1 VQACLKIKPLN
12 STLSYSSDP
21 LEYNIKFEPLKP
33 FKTSIDFNIL
43 RKAGGRW
50 KFRIMLEASNPK
62 EDDQIVIQSP
72 LNRTTSVS
80 FKLTNQKK

>member
-1 VQACLKIKPLN
+1 
-12 STLSYSSDP
+12 
-21 LEYNIKFEPLKP
+21 
-33 FKTSIDFNIL
+33 L